1 MSRIIDWEYYSSHFP
16 NNIPQEQFDA
26 IENQAEIEYKE
37 VIKPYMEVSAVR
49 EKDCIFKLCNF
60 IHQNQEVLYGKGV
73 TSVSNNGYSESYSI
87 ATFEQASEQMREL
100 IYKTTGVRMAGA
112 F

>member
-16 NNIPQEQFDA
+16 NLIPEEQFEA
-26 IENQAEIEYKE
+26 VENQAEIEYEE
-37 VIKPYMEVSAVR
+37 VVKPYMNISATK

-60 IHQNQEVLYGKGV
+60 IYENKDILYGKSV
-73 TSVSNNGYSESYSI
+73 VSVSNNGYSESYGMKN
-87 ATFEQASEQMREL
+87 FEQAAEQMKEI
-100 IYKTTGVRMAGA
+100 IYSAIGTRLAGA